1 MVALLLLLL
10 FQYSLSTFTPTSITI
25 MSSQQ
30 QQQSL
35 LQPTTMP
42 EFSMPMFGRANAS
55 VPNQSDW
62 GEVDNFDVELLAE
75 YLLEDS
81 SGVPGVTFDFK

>member
-1 MVALLLLLL
+1 
-10 FQYSLSTFTPTSITI
+10 
-25 MSSQQ
+25 
-30 QQQSL
+30 
-35 LQPTTMP
+35 
-42 EFSMPMFGRANAS
+42 MFGRANAS

>member
-1 MVALLLLLL
+1 
-10 FQYSLSTFTPTSITI
+10 
-25 MSSQQ
+25 
-30 QQQSL
+30 
-35 LQPTTMP
+35 MP
-42 EFSMPMFGRANAS
+42 FFGRANNTNN
-55 VPNQSDW
+55 NQGFSDW